1 MPMCK
6 TESIE
11 VISICTAESEGII
24 GGGPILDSIEWY
36 YKTVGSLYRGFWDG
50 LTGKDPAV

>member
-1 MPMCK
+1 MPMRK
-6 TESIE
+6 TQSIE
-11 VISICTAESEGII
+11 VISICTAESEAII